1 MPIIECKTCS
11 GTGKYVRLEQ
21 CPNCKGLGST
31 RITLGENQDVD
42 KDACEN
48 CGGKGKIQVENPCQ
62 RCEGTGEVWEC
73 LLCGLQRSFPKDKY
87 DKVSQVELCERCEE
101 NPVVYHLIAPFDRN
115 LVRGGRRLQGKV
127 VSVDSPDVIV
137 ELAPD
142 IEGII
147 RKETLKTELN
157 LGEMIVTRVV
167 KVDNRNIELV
177 HVPIKD
183 FRLQDLYSKRRVTKV
198 RSIPQIPVGQNV
210 NLIAEISGVKQ
221 TSGPILFSFT
231 DETGTI
237 QGVSFEEDRRYL
249 LDFEVGMVVD
259 VSGRHIIHR
268 GTDQVEIGNIR
279 ESAEKDVEEFRS
291 RFEKRI
297 DDLSRPDLSVG
308 FLIESPNLENMKPAI
323 ISIAKRIR
331 RAVFEQQKI
340 IIRHHMDVDGFCGGM
355 ALEFAVRSLLLREG
369 LDEENFRRRVQRQIS
384 RVPYYGEGDVI
395 RDLNFAMDEVARFG
409 TKIPL
414 LVLVDIGSSYESQ
427 LSYNI
432 CEVYSQ
438 EVLVID
444 HHSPIEEV
452 KELVKEIVN
461 PYFAQSDYSITAGMI
476 SVEIARFINPKI
488 SGRVL
493 HLPAVSG
500 VADHMQSPEL
510 DKYIKL
516 VEENRYPKEFVHQIV
531 KALNYF
537 LYHLRGGDGGIIVSD
552 IIGISGDKE
561 QHRKLVELLSVEF
574 EKAILS
580 ALEVALAHIEKLTL
594 KNQIQLYLFDVE
606 LFARSREFP
615 PPGKLAGALHDYFV
629 NQDPEEKIVTFGY
642 GLDFGIIR
650 STGLNLDFPKLMN
663 DLQQELP
670 TSGVVGGG
678 HLDVGS
684 LRFIEA
690 SRGEVMQK
698 LAEKLADIE

>member
-1 MPIIECKTCS
+1 
-11 GTGKYVRLEQ
+11 
-21 CPNCKGLGST
+21 
-31 RITLGENQDVD
+31 
-42 KDACEN
+42 
-48 CGGKGKIQVENPCQ
+48 
-62 RCEGTGEVWEC
+62 GEVWEC

-142 IEGII
+142 IEGVI
-147 RKETLKTELN
+147 REETLKAGLN
-157 LGEMIVTRVV
+157 LGETIVVRVV

-183 FRLQDLYSKRRVTKV
+183 FRLQDLYAKRRVAKV
-198 RSIPQIPVGQNV
+198 RSIQQIPVGQSV
-210 NLIAEISGVKQ
+210 NLIAEITGVKQ
-221 TSGPILFSFT
+221 TSGPTLFSFT

-249 LDFEVGMVVD
+249 LEFEVGTIVD

-268 GTDQVEIGNIR
+268 GTDQVEIANIR
-279 ESAEKDVEEFRS
+279 ESSEKDVEEFRS
-291 RFEKRI
+291 RFDKRI
-297 DDLSRPDLSVG
+297 DDLSRPDPSVS
-308 FLIESPNLENMKPAI
+308 FLIESPNLEKMKPTI

-340 IIRHHMDVDGFCGGM
+340 IIRHHVDVDGFCGGM

-384 RVPYYGEGDVI
+384 RSPFYGASDVI
-395 RDLNFAMDEVARFG
+395 RDLNFAMDEVGRFG
-409 TKIPL
+409 TKVPL
-414 LVLVDIGSSYESQ
+414 LVLVDVGSSYESQ

-432 CEVYSQ
+432 CQVYSQ

-444 HHSPIEEV
+444 HHLLTPEM
-452 KELVKEIVN
+452 KELVNEMIN
-461 PYFAQSDYSITAGMI
+461 PYLTESDYSITSGMI

-500 VADHMQSPEL
+500 IADHMQSPEL
-510 DKYIKL
+510 DNYIKL
-516 VEENRYPKEFVHQIV
+516 VEENRYPKEFVQQIV

-537 LYHLRGGDGGIIVSD
+537 LFHLRGGDGGILVSD

-574 EKAILS
+574 EKAVLS
-580 ALEVALAHIEKLTL
+580 ALEVALAHIEKMTL
-594 KNQIQLYLFDVE
+594 KNQVQLYLFDVE
-606 LFARSREFP
+606 LFAKSREFP
-615 PPGKLAGALHDYFV
+615 PPGKLTGALHDYFV
-629 NQDPEEKIVTFGY
+629 NQNPEEKIVTFGY

-650 STGLNLDFPKLMN
+650 STGLNLDFSKLVN

-670 TSGVVGGG
+670 TAGVEGGG
-678 HLDVGS
+678 HLVVGS
-684 LRFIEA
+684 LKFIEA

-698 LAEKLADIE
+698 LAQKIADIE